1 MKKFIWPVILG
12 VLLALEVK
20 NIDTITDY
28 VVSKLD
34 NTKEVVILDSNKY
47 HKDAS
52 YKFVQETTNFVPYS
66 YHDLLN
72 KIGRAHV

>member
-20 NIDTITDY
+20 NIDTITNY

-34 NTKEVVILDSNKY
+34 NTKEVVEGFIKEDIIPIKY
-47 HKDAS
+47 LK
-52 YKFVQETTNFVPYS
+52 KE
-66 YHDLLN
+66 
-72 KIGRAHV
+72 I